1 MVTSQTLPVSP
12 PLPDE
17 QPLPSAFDLTQ
28 YGITVEDIRRNLSP
42 AALYTEAI
50 REDLK
55 CDIADT
61 GALIAF
67 SGEKTG
73 RSPKDKRIVEHPDS
87 KDEVWWGSI
96 NVPIDIETFDTNRE
110 RAIDYLNT
118 RKRLYVVDAF
128 AGWDENY
135 RAKIRVI
142 CTRPYHALFMHTML
156 IRPTRDELHDFGT
169 PNVVIY
175 NAGEFPANRR
185 TKGMS
190 SKTSVDL
197 SLERREFV
205 ILGTEYAGEMKKGVF
220 TMMNYFGPKKGIL
233 SMHCSA
239 TADKKTG
246 RSSLLFGLSGTGKT
260 TLSADPHRLLIGDDE
275 HCWTDHG
282 IFNIEGG
289 CYAKAIDLTPE
300 AEPEIFQALRFG
312 AVLENVVFDP
322 DTHHVDFHDTSITQ
336 NTRGAYPIEFIRN
349 AKIPCVAG
357 HPTDVIFLTC
367 DAFGVLPPVSKLT
380 PAQAEY
386 HFISGYT
393 AKVAGTEMGVTEPQA
408 TFSPCFGG
416 PFLVWRPSK
425 YAELLAAK
433 MQQHKTCA
441 WLVNTGWSGGAY
453 GVGARMKLKLTRA
466 IITAIHSGE
475 LARADTVRD
484 PVFGFDV
491 PTSCPGVPS
500 EILIP
505 RNTWNDTASY
515 DATARKLAGLFG
527 NNFSKYADGA
537 SPEVAAAGPTAS

>member
-1 MVTSQTLPVSP
+1 MATVQSRPVKQP
-12 PLPDE
+12 PSEPA
-17 QPLPSAFDLTQ
+17 AFDLTQ
-28 YGITVEDIRRNLSP
+28 YGITVADVRRNLSP

-50 REDLK
+50 REDSK

-73 RSPKDKRIVEHPDS
+73 RSPKDKRVVEHPET
-87 KDEVWWGSI
+87 KDAVWWGVV
-96 NVPIDIETFDTNRE
+96 NVPIDNDTYETNRE

-118 RKRLYVVDAF
+118 RTRLYVVDAF
-128 AGWDENY
+128 AGWDPAH
-135 RAKIRVI
+135 RVTIRVI
-142 CTRPYHALFMHTML
+142 STRPYHALFMHNML
-156 IRPTRDELHDFGT
+156 IRPTREELREFGT
-169 PNVVIY
+169 PQAVIF

-197 SLERREFV
+197 SLERREMV

-220 TMMNYFGPKKGIL
+220 TMMNYFGPERGIL

-239 TADKKTG
+239 TADKKTS

-260 TLSADPHRLLIGDDE
+260 TLSADPQRLLIGDDE
-275 HCWTDHG
+275 HCWTDQG

-300 AEPEIFQALRFG
+300 SEPEIFQALRFG
-312 AVLENVVFDP
+312 AVLENVVFDAN
-322 DTHHVDFHDTSITQ
+322 THAVDFHDTSITQ
-336 NTRGAYPIEFIRN
+336 NTRGAYPIEFIGN

-367 DAFGVLPPVSKLT
+367 DAFGVLPPVSKLS
-380 PAQAEY
+380 PAQAMY

-393 AKVAGTEMGVTEPQA
+393 AKVAGTEMGITEPQA

-416 PFLVWRPSK
+416 PFLVWRPAK

-433 MQQHKTCA
+433 MQQHKANA
-441 WLVNTGWSGGAY
+441 WLVNTGWSGGSY
-453 GVGARMKLKLTRA
+453 GVGSRMKLKLTRA
-466 IITAIHSGE
+466 IISAIHDGE
-475 LARADTVRD
+475 LSRAETMRD
-484 PVFGFDV
+484 PVFGFEV
-491 PTSCPGVPS
+491 PKACPNVPF
-500 EILIP
+500 EILAP
-505 RNTWNDTASY
+505 RNPWKDKAAY
-515 DATARKLAGLFG
+515 DATAEKLAGLFRS
-527 NNFSKYADGA
+527 NFENYADGA
-537 SPEVAAAGPTAS
+537 SAEVRAAGPVGK